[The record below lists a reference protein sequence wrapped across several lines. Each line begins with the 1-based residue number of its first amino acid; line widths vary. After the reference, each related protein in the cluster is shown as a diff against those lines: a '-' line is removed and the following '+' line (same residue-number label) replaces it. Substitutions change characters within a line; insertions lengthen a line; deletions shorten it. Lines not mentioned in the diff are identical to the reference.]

1 MIDPGHNTISI
12 ARQCELVGLPRSS
25 YYYQEKG
32 EDAYSLHLMRLI
44 DEQYTRRPILGVRRM
59 TDWLRRHGHM
69 VNHKRVARLMRLMGL
84 EAIYP
89 KPKTSLSHKQHRKYP
104 YLLRDLAINQVDQVW
119 CTDVTYIRLHAGF
132 VYLTAIM
139 DWHSRYVL
147 TWQLSNTLDTSF
159 CLDALSQALD
169 MSKPEIFNSDQ
180 GVQFT
185 SNDFT
190 GLLESQ
196 NIRISMDGKGRC
208 FDNIMVERLWRSLKY
223 EEVYLKEYR
232 SLPEARRSIDA
243 YFAFYNQERP
253 HQSHDYRTP
262 FEVYHNLEWGACV
275 DSLSPHDL
283 LTPSLS
289 TSNHSEILS

>member
-1 MIDPGHNTISI
+1 MIHPGHNTISI
-12 ARQCELVGLPRSS
+12 ARQCELVGLARSS

-32 EDAYSLHLMRLI
+32 EDAYNLLLMRLI
-44 DEQYTRRPILGVRRM
+44 DEQYTRRPILGARRM
-59 TDWLRRHGHM
+59 TDWLRRQGHM

-84 EAIYP
+84 VAIYP

-104 YLLRDLAINQVDQVW
+104 YLLRDLPIAHVDQVW
-119 CTDVTYIRLHAGF
+119 CTDVTYIRLHSGF

-139 DWHSRYVL
+139 DWYSRYVL
-147 TWQLSNTLDTSF
+147 TWRLSNTLDTSF
-159 CLDALSQALD
+159 CLEALSEALG

-223 EEVYLKEYR
+223 EEVYLKDYR
-232 SLPEARRSIDA
+232 SLPEARHSIDA
-243 YFAFYNQERP
+243 YFTYYNQERP

-262 FEVYHNLEWGACV
+262 FEVYHNLEWGA
-275 DSLSPHDL
+275 SNGLF
-283 LTPSLS
+283 TPSLS
-289 TSNHSEILS
+289 SSNLSDILS